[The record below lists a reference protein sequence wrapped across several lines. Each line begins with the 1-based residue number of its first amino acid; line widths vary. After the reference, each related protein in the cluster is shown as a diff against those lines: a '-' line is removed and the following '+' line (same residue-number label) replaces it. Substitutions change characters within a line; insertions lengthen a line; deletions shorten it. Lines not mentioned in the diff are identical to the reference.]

1 MNFEVTVG
9 LNAEALSTI
18 KDLVAAIRGIG
29 AGATQV
35 NVAPVKVTSTTTAT
49 QITEVEEGPF
59 YWANNET
66 GFFGQVETIAEYN
79 KLKKKDAGVYR
90 IPASQHEEK
99 VKELRATNEAAA
111 AEKKAAAAEKKAAAA
126 EKPAAKAAAK
136 PAVKKEAAAPSLDD
150 LIAVFSSY
158 LPKDLDKDERAKR
171 AEFVKPM
178 LARFGAAKATELPEE
193 NRALAINLVQR
204 KMAGE
209 DVDPTTAEFAEVGAE
224 VEEDDLV

>member
-29 AGATQV
+29 AGAP
-35 NVAPVKVTSTTTAT
+35 VATATPAKVTSTSDETKAAET
-49 QITEVEEGPF
+49 EEGPF

-111 AEKKAAAAEKKAAAA
+111 AAKKAAAA

-136 PAVKKEAAAPSLDD
+136 PAAKKEAAAPSLDD

>member
-29 AGATQV
+29 AGASTV
-35 NVAPVKVTSTTTAT
+35 NLVPGKVTSTTVETKAA
-49 QITEVEEGPF
+49 EVETEEGPF

-79 KLKKKDAGVYR
+79 KLKKKDAAVYR
-90 IPASQHEEK
+90 IPANVHDEK

-111 AEKKAAAAEKKAAAA
+111 AAKKAAAAEKAAAA
-126 EKPAAKAAAK
+126 KKTTTT
-136 PAVKKEAAAPSLDD
+136 KKEAAAPSSDD

>member
-9 LNAEALSTI
+9 LNAEALSAI
-18 KDLVAAIRGIG
+18 KDLVAAIRSIGI
-29 AGATQV
+29 ATSVV
-35 NVAPVKVTSTTTAT
+35 NVETVKATASAKT
-49 QITEVEEGPF
+49 AEVEEGPF

-66 GFFGQVETIAEYN
+66 GHFGQVETIAEYN
-79 KLKKKDAGVYR
+79 KLKKKDAAVYR
-90 IPASQHEEK
+90 IPAGVHEEK
-99 VKELRATNEAAA
+99 VEALREANEAARQAAA
-111 AEKKAAAAEKKAAAA
+111 AEKKAAEKPAA
-126 EKPAAKAAAK
+126 KPAAKAAA
-136 PAVKKEAAAPSLDD
+136 KKEAAAPSLDD